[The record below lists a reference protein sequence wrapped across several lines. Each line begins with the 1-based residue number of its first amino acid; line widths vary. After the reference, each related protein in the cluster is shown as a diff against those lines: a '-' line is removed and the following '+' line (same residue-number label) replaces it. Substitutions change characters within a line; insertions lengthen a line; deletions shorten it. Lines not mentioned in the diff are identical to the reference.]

1 MAPPKVDLAKLKDQV
16 NELLARQKLKEALAA
31 YLTIEKAEPKEP
43 RWPHRKGDL
52 QLRMKLTADAI
63 RSYERAID
71 LYVQQGFAAR
81 GAALAKVVLGLD
93 PSRKDVLARVDGQA
107 MREIRDAN
115 QRDRAEAGP
124 PAPAP
129 ETTQAPA
136 PVAEPS
142 RLPASPPA
150 AAVRPEPP
158 ARPAPRPSLVDEL
171 LSQVPTRVSFVF
183 DAPVL
188 EVDRTAAEDEVRFV
202 DSPSLVEIELEEIEI
217 ESLPPDARGS
227 EEPMFFDPDPPAIE
241 ELVEMPMVPLFADVP
256 QEALT
261 RMLELSD
268 LVELEDGEVLVRRG
282 DEADSLFILADGRAE
297 VRLPDGQGIPLSE
310 GEVVGET
317 CLFANMTRRADVV
330 ARGRLRALRLERP
343 ALEVLVS
350 RYPAL
355 GGILY
360 DLLTR
365 RLVSNILRQSELF
378 TAFDP
383 ATRLEVGRLFEVRR
397 APATTTLVAQGKRA
411 DGLYVLLLGELEATL
426 ADGRVLKVPT
436 GTMLGEQSL
445 LTRAPS
451 SSTLVATS
459 EAILLRL
466 PTSRF
471 TELASMYP
479 AVLEHLA
486 NLAARGSFEELA
498 ATAAVG
504 KV

>member
-1 MAPPKVDLAKLKDQV
+1 MAPPKVDVATLKDQV
-16 NELLARQKLKEALAA
+16 NELLAKQKLGEALTA
-31 YLTIEKAEPKEP
+31 YVQIERAEPTEP

-52 QLRMKLTADAI
+52 ELRMKRPAEAI

-93 PSRKDVLARVDGQA
+93 PTRKDVLARVDGHA
-107 MREIRDAN
+107 MREIRDAAN
-115 QRDRAEAGP
+115 RLSPPAP
-124 PAPAP
+124 VPAPAP
-129 ETTQAPA
+129 APA
-136 PVAEPS
+136 PV
-142 RLPASPPA
+142 
-150 AAVRPEPP
+150 
-158 ARPAPRPSLVDEL
+158 PAPRPSLVDEL
-171 LSQVPTRVSFVF
+171 LSKKPVRKSFVF
-183 DAPVL
+183 DAPLL
-188 EVDRTAAEDEVRFV
+188 EVDQAAEEDEVRFV
-202 DSPSLVEIELEEIEI
+202 DAQSPMDLEPEPGSPEGATDEEL
-217 ESLPPDARGS
+217 L
-227 EEPMFFDPDPPAIE
+227 FFDPDPPAIE

-261 RMLELSD
+261 RMLELAD
-268 LVELEDGEVLVRRG
+268 LVELEDGAPLVRRG
-282 DEADSLFILADGRAE
+282 EDANSLFILADGRAE
-297 VRLPDGQGIPLSE
+297 VRLPDGRPIPLSE

-317 CLFANMTRRADVV
+317 CLFANMTRRADVF

-343 ALEVLVS
+343 ALEMLVT
-350 RYPAL
+350 RYPSL

-365 RLVSNILRQSELF
+365 RLVSNILGQWELF
-378 TAFDP
+378 TAFDLP
-383 ATRLEVGRLFEVRR
+383 TRSEVGKLFEVRR
-397 APATTTLVAQGKRA
+397 AQHGTVLVAEGKRA
-411 DGLYVLLLGELEATL
+411 DGLYVLLLGTLEARL
-426 ADGRVLKVPT
+426 SDGRVFEVPT

-445 LTRAPS
+445 LSRAPS
-451 SSTLVATS
+451 TSTIVAKS

-466 PTSRF
+466 PTSKF

-498 ATAAVG
+498 ESGVAG